1 MTLPFLLPFSLFIMK
16 HTRSGLVL
24 VAALAALSPAGLA
37 ADGSPAPKTEKKTV
51 RPPSPEERARR
62 PMLSRPG
69 ERRDDGE
76 KETVAFLGVETG
88 PVSPTLGAQL
98 GLGRGTGL
106 VVNHVVPKSP
116 ADGRIQEHDIL
127 LKLDDQLLIE
137 TRQLAVLIRLR
148 KEGDEVTLTYL
159 RGGKQATATIKL
171 GRTEVSRMALRAEA
185 GEWQASPLLPGGR
198 VEFFR
203 GPGGPEGERREV
215 DRVLSLIR
223 GAPAAGAGPVR
234 IEIER
239 EGGPGIRAMAVN
251 TSNSTLT
258 FADEAGSLELT
269 MKDGTRSLVA
279 KNAAGEEIFSG
290 PVTTP
295 EERKALPPELRERL
309 ERLEGMR
316 DLSFRTGAEFRGAET
331 RVIRP
336 RGIGLPERERVPA
349 PKDPDLL

>member
-1 MTLPFLLPFSLFIMK
+1 MK
-16 HTRSGLVL
+16 LTRLGFV
-24 VAALAALSPAGLA
+24 LAAGLTAATPCGLA
-37 ADGSPAPKTEKKTV
+37 AEGSPAPKAERKSL
-51 RPPSPEERARR
+51 RPLTPEERARR
-62 PMLSRPG
+62 PLLPRPG
-69 ERRDDGE
+69 ERRDDVE

-116 ADGRIQEHDIL
+116 ADGRLQEHDIL
-127 LKLDDQLLIE
+127 LKLDDQLLID

-159 RGGKQATATIKL
+159 RGGKQATVAVKL
-171 GRTEVSRMALRAEA
+171 GRTEVPKLAHWLEA
-185 GEWQASPLLPGGR
+185 GEWPAAQTLPGGR
-198 VEFFR
+198 FEFFR
-203 GPGGPEGERREV
+203 SPGGPEGERREV

-223 GAPAAGAGPVR
+223 GAPVAGAGPVR
-234 IEIER
+234 IEIDR
-239 EGGPGIRAMAVN
+239 DGGPGIRAMAVN
-251 TSNSTLT
+251 TRNSTLT
-258 FADEAGSLELT
+258 FADDTGSLELT
-269 MKDGTRSLVA
+269 MKDGARSLVA
-279 KNAAGEEIFSG
+279 KNAAGEEVFSG

-331 RVIRP
+331 RVMRP
-336 RGIGLPERERVPA
+336 RGISWPERQRVPT
-349 PKDPDLL
+349 PKEPDLL